1 MLDGTLAQLVEHR
14 AFNPLVE
21 GSSPSRP
28 TGETRE
34 KMTYQDLKD
43 KLSVLTPEQLAMTV
57 TVSNGWRWNEIAD
70 FCDGEHFVDER
81 TLPVLMFQEE
91 KK

>member
-28 TGETRE
+28 TGGMRE
-34 KMTYQDLKD
+34 KRETVRKLQCPKCESTEILYCPIVEEWWTIETIHESGGLDLKD
-43 KLSVLTPEQLAMTV
+43 VEDSVTT
-57 TVSNGWRWNEIAD
+57 
-70 FCDGEHFVDER
+70 GEHS
-81 TLPVLMFQEE
+81 
-91 KK
+91 